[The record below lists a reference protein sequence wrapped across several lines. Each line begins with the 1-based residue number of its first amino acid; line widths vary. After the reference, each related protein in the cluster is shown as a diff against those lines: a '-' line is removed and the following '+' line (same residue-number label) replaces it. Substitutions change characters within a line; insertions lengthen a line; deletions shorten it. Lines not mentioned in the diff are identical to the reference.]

1 MTRVKICGITR
12 IEDAVVAADLG
23 AFAVGF
29 VFWPQSPRCVD
40 AEAARAIADS
50 LPDEVLKV
58 GVFVDQPIEDI
69 QRIVTGAG
77 LNVVQLHG
85 SETAAVIRA
94 MPRPVFKAVA
104 VDETFDVTRLRA
116 LPEDVTVLLDAH
128 DPVRR
133 GGTGRTIDWSLA
145 ADAAA
150 RRPVILSGGITPEN
164 IRPAIDAVRPF
175 AVDVSSG
182 VEASPGVKDH
192 NRLRALFDAIR
203 HD

>member
-1 MTRVKICGITR
+1 MRVKICGITR

-29 VFWPQSPRCVD
+29 VFWPQSPRCVHV
-40 AEAARAIADS
+40 EAARAIADS
-50 LPDEVLKV
+50 LPAAVLKV
-58 GVFVDQPIEDI
+58 GVFVDQPIEAI
-69 QRIVTGAG
+69 QRIVAGAG

-85 SETAAVIRA
+85 SETADVIRA

-104 VDETFDVTRLRA
+104 VDGTFDVAQLRT

-150 RRPVILSGGITPEN
+150 RRRVILSGGITPEN
-164 IRPAIDAVRPF
+164 IRPAIDAVQPF

-182 VEASPGVKDH
+182 VEESPGVKDH
-192 NRLRALFDAIR
+192 SRLRALFDAIR